1 MRQAELRLEESMT
14 ALSTVY
20 SQMQLIG
27 AREVDS
33 SRSERLQADIREEI
47 AQLNDLISSINEIS
61 EQVDW

>member
-1 MRQAELRLEESMT
+1 MT

-20 SQMQLIG
+20 SQMQVIG